1 MTQKDYY
8 DFREEGTTRQVS
20 LEKLLRCA
28 LRKWKLIVLAGIIL
42 GAFFGAYKIFAIH
55 SKKDEM
61 IKSYDTYKNNLEMYN
76 TNISDYNKSIAEM
89 QNGISDRLEYMQ
101 TAPAMQID
109 P

>member
-42 GAFFGAYKIFAIH
+42 GAFFGTYKIFSIH

-61 IKSYDTYKNNLEMYN
+61 IKSYETYKNNLEMYN

-89 QNGISDRLEYMQ
+89 
-101 TAPAMQID
+101 
-109 P
+109 